1 MNDAAFLDRVNE
13 FKLKTKEGAVYIKG
27 AFGEYV
33 VKGIRIV
40 PPTTDQK
47 VELFCIST
55 IEIPRMVYANIDELY
70 FKV

>member
-13 FKLKTKEGAVYIKG
+13 IKQKTKEDVLYIKG
-27 AFGEYV
+27 EFGEYR

-40 PPTTDQK
+40 PPTTDQR

-55 IEIPRMVYANIDELY
+55 IEIPRVVYANIDEIY